1 MMWSGKDR
9 KFIKGTGNNKG
20 KGTGGPDDDDDDDD
34 DDDADDDDDDD
45 DDNFGDNE
53 RSSFLMGPNMQPEE
67 NGPLKG

>member
-1 MMWSGKDR
+1 MMRSGKDR

-20 KGTGGPDDDDDDDD
+20 KGTGGPDDDDDDG
-34 DDDADDDDDDD
+34 DADDDD